1 MAPIEDLVEIS
12 LKWGFL
18 MAPHQGSRGNFVEM
32 GFLEGPLQGSHGNFV
47 KIRFSE
53 DLHFLVEIS

>member
-18 MAPHQGSRGNFVEM
+18 MAPHKGSRGKFVEM
-32 GFLEGPLQGSHGNFV
+32 GFSKGPHQGSRENFIE
-47 KIRFSE
+47 IRFFE
-53 DLHFLVEIS
+53 DLH

>member
-18 MAPHQGSRGNFVEM
+18 MAPHKGSRGNFVEM
-32 GFLEGPLQGSHGNFV
+32 GFFEGSHQGYSGNFV
-47 KIRFSE
+47 EIRFSE
-53 DLHFLVEIS
+53 DLH

>member
-32 GFLEGPLQGSHGNFV
+32 GFFEGPLQGSHGNFV
-47 KIRFSE
+47 EIRFSE
-53 DLHFLVEIS
+53 DLH

>member
-18 MAPHQGSRGNFVEM
+18 MSPHQGSHGNFIEM
-32 GFLEGPLQGSHGNFV
+32 GFFEGPHQGSHGNFV
-47 KIRFSE
+47 EIRFSK
-53 DLHFLVEIS
+53 DLH